1 MKLKEIFDQLAYG
14 ELSQISI
21 GGGAAGAVRAEDYP
35 KLVAHV
41 NLGLT
46 ALYKR
51 FNLKKSQ
58 FKLVLQPGVTMYALN
73 SKFATTN
80 TRSREAVKFINDA
93 TMPFRDDLLKVEN
106 VFASTGYEFSVNNPV
121 DSFSMNTPSQRMLV
135 VPADIVAMADWLP
148 DEMKTSTLN
157 VVFRAN
163 HPKLEAEDVEPEDLE
178 LELPDTH
185 LEALLL
191 FVAARVH
198 TPIGIGAEDNTGNLY
213 MQKYEMACQELENKN
228 LQIDQGAQYDRLQK
242 GGWV

>member
-1 MKLKEIFDQLAYG
+1 MKLKEIFDQLTYG

-21 GGGAAGAVRAEDYP
+21 GGGAAGTVRPEDYP

-51 FNLKKSQ
+51 FNLKRGQ

-73 SKFATTN
+73 SKFAVTN
-80 TRSREAVKFINDA
+80 TRSREAVKFIND
-93 TMPFRDDLLKVEN
+93 TGMPFRDDLLKVEN
-106 VFASTGYEFSVNNPV
+106 VYSDLGFEFGVNNPA
-121 DSFSMNTPSQRMLV
+121 DALSMNTPSQRMLV
-135 VPADIVAMADWLP
+135 VPADIVARADWLP
-148 DEMKTSTLN
+148 DDLKTSALT
-157 VVFRAN
+157 VHFRAN

-178 LELPDTH
+178 IDLPETH

-191 FVAARVH
+191 FIAARVH
-198 TPIGIGAEDNTGNLY
+198 TPIGIGGEDNTGNTY
-213 MQKYEMACQELENKN
+213 FQKYEMACQELENRN
-228 LQIDQGAQYDRLQK
+228 LQIDHGTQYDRLQK

>member
-1 MKLKEIFDQLAYG
+1 MKLKEIFDQLTYG

-21 GGGAAGAVRAEDYP
+21 GGGAAGTVRAEDYP

-51 FNLKKSQ
+51 FNLKRGQ

-73 SKFATTN
+73 RKFAVTN
-80 TRSREAVKFINDA
+80 TRSREAVKFIND
-93 TMPFRDDLLKVEN
+93 TGMPFRDDLLKVES
-106 VFASTGYEFSVNNPV
+106 VLSDTGYEFGVNNPV
-121 DSFSMNTPSQRMLV
+121 DPLSMNTPSQRMLV
-135 VPADIVAMADWLP
+135 VPADVVARADWLA
-148 DEMKTSTLN
+148 DEMKTSSLT
-157 VVFRAN
+157 VFFRAN

-178 LELPDTH
+178 IDLPETH

-191 FVAARVH
+191 FIASRVH
-198 TPIGIGAEDNTGNLY
+198 TPIGIGGEDNTGNTY
-213 MQKYEMACQELENKN
+213 FQKYELACQELENKN
-228 LQIDQGAQYDRLQK
+228 LQIDTGAQYDRLQK